1 MIDAKSRAGLDAA
14 IELMHFAYRELVAKP
29 DRVLAGRGLG
39 RAHHRI
45 LYLLAKLRAPSVAEL
60 IAALGISKQAA
71 STGRCATCTPSSSSA
86 TNAACPT
93 PGSSDWR

>member
-1 MIDAKSRAGLDAA
+1 MHRLSRAG
-14 IELMHFAYRELVAKP
+14 RCP
-29 DRVLAGRGLG
+29 TVLAGRGLG

-71 STGRCATCTPSSSSA
+71 SGPLRGTPSSSSA